1 MNLPASFID
10 YTRALLGNEEYE
22 KLAAALQQGVEA
34 AYKAV
39 MKPTEGTILTVSRL
53 AAEKAAACTEL
64 DVPAMWDATLQ
75 AGQAALDDTPNLLP
89 VLKKAG
95 VVDAGGQGI
104 MLIFEGMKQVELAK
118 KLGISKVS
126 MSQKVSAIL
135 KKMRKMYEIG

>member
-53 AAEKAAACTEL
+53 AAEKAKL
-64 DVPAMWDATLQ
+64 
-75 AGQAALDDTPNLLP
+75 
-89 VLKKAG
+89 
-95 VVDAGGQGI
+95 
-104 MLIFEGMKQVELAK
+104 EG
-118 KLGISKVS
+118 
-126 MSQKVSAIL
+126 
-135 KKMRKMYEIG
+135 